1 MVRNYIRKTTTKYS
15 QETLEKCLS
24 CVRKGKMSMKKA
36 SRHFNVPYRTIRNKI
51 NNFHP
56 KTSGGQ
62 TALQDNLEEHI
73 LNLLDLQT
81 DWKVPFDGFSVWCF
95 VKAYLD
101 KKCDTVSC
109 FKENMPGNY
118 WLCGFVKRHNLTKR
132 ITDNVKAA
140 RAEVNHEVINNYFH
154 NLEEW
159 IKDIPPENIYNY
171 DETNITDDPGAKLVI
186 TQRGKKQ
193 IERKIQHSK
202 SSVRVMFAGNAAG
215 QYLPPMV
222 FYKSENIYR
231 EWVRGGPANTVYEC
245 TKNGWFDL

>member
-1 MVRNYIRKTTTKYS
+1 MVRNYIRKSTTKYS

-36 SRHFNVPYRTIRNKI
+36 SRHFNVPYGTIRNKI
-51 NNFHP
+51 NNLHP
-56 KTSGGQ
+56 KTSGEQ

-73 LNLLDLQT
+73 LNSLDLLT
-81 DWKVPFDGFSVWCF
+81 DWKVPFDGFGVRCL

-109 FKENMPGNY
+109 FKENMPGND
-118 WLCGFVKRHNLTKR
+118 WLHGFVKRHNLTKR

-140 RAEVNHEVINNYFH
+140 RAEVNHEVINNYFD

-159 IKDIPPENIYNY
+159 IKDIPPENIFNY

-186 TQRGKKQ
+186 TRRGKNRIK
-193 IERKIQHSK
+193 RKIQHSK
-202 SSVRVMFAGNAAG
+202 
-215 QYLPPMV
+215 
-222 FYKSENIYR
+222 
-231 EWVRGGPANTVYEC
+231 
-245 TKNGWFDL
+245 

>member
-1 MVRNYIRKTTTKYS
+1 MVRNYIRKSTTKYS

-36 SRHFNVPYRTIRNKI
+36 SRHFNVPYGTIRNKI

-56 KTSGGQ
+56 KTSGEQ

-73 LNLLDLQT
+73 LNSLDLLT
-81 DWKVPFDGFSVWCF
+81 DWKVPFDGFGVRCL

-109 FKENMPGNY
+109 FKENMPGND
-118 WLCGFVKRHNLTKR
+118 WLRGFIKRHNFTKR

-140 RAEVNHEVINNYFH
+140 RAEVNHEVINNYFD

-159 IKDIPPENIYNY
+159 IKDIPPETIFNY

-186 TQRGKKQ
+186 TRRGKNRIK
-193 IERKIQHSK
+193 RKIQHSK
-202 SSVRVMFAGNAAG
+202 
-215 QYLPPMV
+215 
-222 FYKSENIYR
+222 
-231 EWVRGGPANTVYEC
+231 
-245 TKNGWFDL
+245 